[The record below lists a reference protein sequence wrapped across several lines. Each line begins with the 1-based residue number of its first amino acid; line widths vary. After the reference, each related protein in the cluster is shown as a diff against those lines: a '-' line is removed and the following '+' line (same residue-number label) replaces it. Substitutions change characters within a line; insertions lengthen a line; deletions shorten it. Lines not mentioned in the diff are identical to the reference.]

1 MTAEALP
8 IAEFVEHRRREID
21 LGKADVVRRCG
32 YRNLSKGLRR
42 LDALYAGELEGEA
55 PAAIIRCLPE
65 ALGVDQEIV
74 DAVVSATREIID
86 ARMRAVAAVR
96 EAAWRATFE
105 PHAYLVTERAVPMP
119 ITICALTGGPDRW
132 LRITLDTTRP
142 PLTFAQQAIAA
153 VRREAAI
160 PFYGA
165 VIGVIVN
172 YSPDRAVRFDLEGN
186 PVHVYDRAYSPGEI
200 TVSLGRRPLSPGEIE
215 LLLGGR

>member
-1 MTAEALP
+1 MTIEALP

-42 LDALYAGELEGEA
+42 LDALYAGEFEGA
-55 PAAIIRCLPE
+55 ALAAIIRCLPE
-65 ALGVDQEIV
+65 ALEVDQETV
-74 DAVVSATREIID
+74 DTVVSATREIID
-86 ARMRAVAAVR
+86 ARMRAAAAAR

-105 PHAYLVTERAVPMP
+105 PHAYLVTERAVPTP
-119 ITICALTGGPDRW
+119 ITICGLAGGPDRW
-132 LRITLDTTRP
+132 LRIALDTTRP

-186 PVHVYDRAYSPGEI
+186 PVCVYEQAYSPDEI
-200 TVSLGRRPLSPGEIE
+200 TVIVGRRPLSPGEIE
-215 LLLGGR
+215 LLFGGR

>member
-1 MTAEALP
+1 MTIEALP

-42 LDALYAGELEGEA
+42 LDALYAGELEG
-55 PAAIIRCLPE
+55 AALATMLSRLPE
-65 ALGVDQEIV
+65 ALEVDQEIV

-86 ARMRAVAAVR
+86 ARMRQAAEAR
-96 EAAWRATFE
+96 ETAWRATFV
-105 PHAYLVTERAVPMP
+105 PHAYLVTERVVPMP

-132 LRITLDTTRP
+132 LRIALDTTRP
-142 PLTFAQQAIAA
+142 PLTFAQQALAE

-160 PFYGA
+160 PFYGSVTGA
-165 VIGVIVN
+165 IVN

-186 PVHVYDRAYSPGEI
+186 PVRVYDRA
-200 TVSLGRRPLSPGEIE
+200 
-215 LLLGGR
+215 

>member
-1 MTAEALP
+1 MTAEPLP

-42 LDALYAGELEGEA
+42 LDALYAGEFEGAA

-65 ALGVDQEIV
+65 ALEVDQETV
-74 DAVVSATREIID
+74 DAVVSASREIIH
-86 ARMRAVAAVR
+86 ARMRAVAAAR
-96 EAAWRATFE
+96 ETAWRATFV

-132 LRITLDTTRP
+132 LRITFDTTRP
-142 PLTFAQQAIAA
+142 PLTFAQQALAE

-160 PFYGA
+160 PFYGSVTGA
-165 VIGVIVN
+165 IVN
-172 YSPDRAVRFDLEGN
+172 YSPDRAVRFDLKGN
-186 PVHVYDRAYSPGEI
+186 PVRVYDQAYSPGEI
-200 TVSLGRRPLSPGEIE
+200 TVSLRHRRLSPGEIE